1 MAVMAQGVTTYA
13 VGTATVAAN
22 GTVVTFAGG
31 AALQTTDPVTGVT
44 QYAARAFDQLKV
56 GANRPVLIAS
66 VDSATQVTL
75 AEAWPFGAKTAQA
88 YTIIRYSGVAN
99 GELAALMQQLLA
111 MSTDASPSASV
122 TVESGV
128 GRVKLRIGATG
139 KPEVAIGPN
148 DTADASLKAA
158 LQMDPETGV
167 VNFPFGTGTGA
178 KPSFRNKLRNPGFQI
193 NQRAVSGT
201 VTLAAGAFGHD
212 GVKAGNA
219 GATYTFASVWQ
230 DVRLTVTAGSIILP
244 VEANLIDAGSYV
256 LSHEG
261 AAQARVWQGTGTTG
275 SGAYAAA
282 TRASPLVVAGLTANT
297 QANVEFSTGTVLRPQ
312 FEPGVGVSDYDRRGL
327 HDEAPMCRR
336 YFQRVFYRGGVFGI
350 ARSASVALISA
361 PFLAQMR
368 AAPTAALVSTDIP
381 GTGIAYGGTYQAAA
395 SGVLTLSIVGMT
407 TSGGYVTLDGLSDLT
422 TGQLIFGTSV
432 SPFIDL
438 SAEI

>member
-44 QYAARAFDQLKV
+44 QYAARAFDQLKI
-56 GANRPVLIAS
+56 GENRPVLIAS

-75 AEAWPFGAKTAQA
+75 AEAWPFGAQTAQA

-128 GRVKLRIGATG
+128 GRIKLRIGATG
-139 KPEVAIGPN
+139 KPEVAVGPN
-148 DTADASLKAA
+148 GTADASLKAA
-158 LQMDPETGV
+158 LQMDPATGV
-167 VNFPFGTGTGA
+167 VNVPFGTGLGA
-178 KPSFRNKLRNPGFQI
+178 KPSLRNKLRNPSFQV

-212 GVKAGNA
+212 GVKAGAA
-219 GATYTFASVWQ
+219 GATYTFANVGQ
-230 DVRLTVTAGSIILP
+230 DVRITVTAGSIILP

-275 SGAYAAA
+275 SGSYAAA
-282 TRASPLVVAGLTANT
+282 TRASPLVVTGLTANVQT
-297 QANVEFSTGTVLRPQ
+297 NVEFSTGTILRPQ
-312 FEPGVGVSDYDRRGL
+312 FEPGGGVTDYDRRSL
-327 HDEAPMCRR
+327 HDEWAFCRHFFCSFTPKGLSGVVHNPTIIIIMAPLHVPMRAPPTLSLSTLDSPP
-336 YFQRVFYRGGVFGI
+336 YAWGVGSGW
-350 ARSASVALISA
+350 APAVTGTLTLASAS
-361 PFLAQMR
+361 
-368 AAPTAALVSTDIP
+368 STID
-381 GTGIAYGGTYQAAA
+381 GIYA
-395 SGVLTLSIVGMT
+395 S
-407 TSGGYVTLDGLSDLT
+407 LDGFSGLT
-422 TGQLIFGTSV
+422 AGLPVVGGGSAV
-432 SPFIDL
+432 WL
-438 SAEI
+438 YASAEI

>member
-75 AEAWPFGAKTAQA
+75 AEAWPFGAQTAQA

-128 GRVKLRIGATG
+128 GRIKLRIGATG

-148 DTADASLKAA
+148 GTADASLKAA
-158 LQMDPETGV
+158 LQMDPATGV
-167 VNFPFGTGTGA
+167 VNFPFGTGLGA
-178 KPSFRNKLRNPGFQI
+178 KPSLRNKLRNPSFQV

-212 GVKAGNA
+212 GVKAGDA
-219 GATYTFASVWQ
+219 GATYTFANVGQ
-230 DVRLTVTAGSIILP
+230 DVRITVTAGSIILP
-244 VEANLIDAGSYV
+244 VEANLIDAGSYA

-275 SGAYAAA
+275 SGSYAAA
-282 TRASPLVVAGLTANT
+282 TRASPLIVTGLAADTRTNI
-297 QANVEFSTGTVLRPQ
+297 EFSTGTILRPQ
-312 FEPGVGVSDYDRRGL
+312 FEPGVGVGDYDRRGL
-327 HDEAPMCRR
+327 HDEWLYCRWFFR
-336 YFQRVFYRGGVFGI
+336 RVFYRGSVVGL
-350 ARSASVALISA
+350 ARSATSIMCLF
-361 PFLAQMR
+361 PGFTQMR
-368 AAPTAALVSTDIP
+368 AGPTAALVSTDAP
-381 GTGIAYGGTYQAAA
+381 ANGLALNAGFTGAT
-395 SGVLTLSIVGMT
+395 SGTLSIT
-407 TSGGYVTLDGLSDLT
+407 TTSMLASGGYVTVDGFSGLT
-422 TGQLIFGTSV
+422 AGQYLEGAANV
-432 SPFIDL
+432 AFIDL

>member
-31 AALQTTDPVTGVT
+31 AALQTTNPVTGVT

-66 VDSATQVTL
+66 VDSATQATL
-75 AEAWPFGAKTAQA
+75 AEAWPFGAQTAQA

-128 GRVKLRIGATG
+128 GRIKLRIGATG

-148 DTADASLKAA
+148 GTDDASLKAA
-158 LQMDPETGV
+158 LRMDPATGV
-167 VNFPFGTGTGA
+167 VNFPFGTGAGT
-178 KPSFRNKLRNPGFQI
+178 KPSLRNKLRNPSFQV

-212 GVKAGNA
+212 GVKAGDA
-219 GATYTFASVWQ
+219 GATYTFANVWQ
-230 DVRLTVTAGSIILP
+230 DVRITVTAGSIILP
-244 VEANLIDAGSYV
+244 VEAHLIDAGSYV

-282 TRASPLVVAGLTANT
+282 TRASPLIVTGLTANT
-297 QANVEFSTGTVLRPQ
+297 QTNIEFSTGTILRPQ
-312 FEPGVGVSDYDRRGL
+312 FEPGVGVGDYDRRGL
-327 HDEAPMCRR
+327 HDEALYCRR
-336 YFQRVFYRGGVFGI
+336 YFQRVFYRGGVIGL
-350 ARSASVALISA
+350 ARSATTALLFP
-361 PFLAQMR
+361 PFLTQMR
-368 AAPTAALVSTDIP
+368 AAPTASLVSTDIP
-381 GTGIAYGGTYQAAA
+381 VTGIAYNATYAAPT
-395 SGVLTLSIVGMT
+395 SGTLSLTTTAMT
-407 TSGGYVTLDGLSDLT
+407 ASGGYIILDGLSGLT
-422 TGQLIFGTSV
+422 VGQAMVGTSV
-432 SPFIDL
+432 SAFLDL

>member
-1 MAVMAQGVTTYA
+1 MTVMAQGVTTYA

-44 QYAARAFDQLKV
+44 QYAARAFDQLKI
-56 GANRPVLIAS
+56 GATRPVLIAS

-75 AEAWPFGAKTAQA
+75 AEAWPFGAQTAQA

-128 GRVKLRIGATG
+128 GRIKLRIGASG

-158 LQMDPETGV
+158 LQMDPATGV
-167 VNFPFGTGTGA
+167 VSFPFGTGTGT
-178 KPSFRNKLRNPGFQI
+178 KPSFRNKIRNPGFQI
-193 NQRAVSGT
+193 NQRSVTGT

-212 GVKAGNA
+212 GVKGGDA
-219 GATYTFASVWQ
+219 GATYTLANVGQ
-230 DVRLTVTAGSIILP
+230 DVRITVTAGSIILP
-244 VEANLIDAGSYV
+244 IEASLIEGGSYV

-275 SGAYAAA
+275 SGSYVAA
-282 TRASPLVVAGLTANT
+282 TRSSPLVVTGLTANT
-297 QANVEFSTGTVLRPQ
+297 QTNVEFSTGTVLRSQ
-312 FEPGVGVSDYDRRGL
+312 FEPGVGVGDYDRRGL
-327 HDEAPMCRR
+327 HDEILYCRR
-336 YFQRVFYRGGVFGI
+336 YFQRVFYRGAVVGI
-350 ARSASVALISA
+350 ARSATTALLY
-361 PFLAQMR
+361 PLYLAQMR
-368 AAPTAALVSTDIP
+368 AAPTAALVSTDAP
-381 GTGIAYGGTYQAAA
+381 ANGLAYAATYTGAT
-395 SGVLTLSIVGMT
+395 SGTLSLTTTAMT
-407 TSGGYVTLDGLSDLT
+407 ASGGYVVMDGLSGLT
-422 TGQLIFGTSV
+422 AGQVLLGV
-432 SPFIDL
+432 ASPAFLDL